1 MRLTIRM
8 KATSVALFADVA
20 LALPASPAD
29 KPNFSGDWKMN
40 IAQSNFGV
48 LPGPSSIVRKIT
60 HAEPSLV
67 IVEEQEGGLGD
78 QTSTRKYTTDG
89 KEMSFES
96 GGAVVKGNA
105 VWEGDALILTSTVD
119 AIGVKFTDRMTL
131 SGDGRMLMSAVHIA
145 SPQGDLDIMIVFD
158 RQ

>member
-1 MRLTIRM
+1 MKPTLIALILT
-8 KATSVALFADVA
+8 TV
-20 LALPASPAD
+20 LASASAAAE

-40 IAQSNFGV
+40 VTQSNFGA
-48 LPGPSSIVRKIT
+48 LPGPSNIVRKIT

-67 IVEEQEGGLGD
+67 IVEQQEGGLGD
-78 QTSTRKYTTDG
+78 QTTTRQYTTDG

-96 GGAVVKGNA
+96 SGAVVKGNA

-119 AIGVKFTDRMTL
+119 AMSVKFTDKMTL
-131 SGDGRMLMSAVHIA
+131 SGDGRLLISSVHIA

>member
-1 MRLTIRM
+1 M
-8 KATSVALFADVA
+8 KAT
-20 LALPASPAD
+20 LAAFIAVTVLAGVPAAAD

-40 IAQSNFGV
+40 VAQSNFGA

-67 IVEEQEGGLGD
+67 IVEQQEGGLGD
-78 QTSTRKYTTDG
+78 QTTTRKYTTDG
-89 KEMSFES
+89 QDMSFES

-119 AIGVKFTDRMTL
+119 AMSVKFTDRMTL
-131 SGDGRMLMSAVHIA
+131 TGDRRTLVSAVHIS

>member
-1 MRLTIRM
+1 M
-8 KATSVALFADVA
+8 KATLHAFVAVIAFAGSA
-20 LALPASPAD
+20 AAAD

-40 IAQSNFGV
+40 MAQSNFGA

-67 IVEEQEGGLGD
+67 IVEQQEGGLGD
-78 QTSTRKYTTDG
+78 QTTTRKYTTDG
-89 KEMSFES
+89 KDMSFES
-96 GGAVVKGNA
+96 GGAEVKGNA

-119 AIGVKFTDRMTL
+119 AMSVKFTDRMTL
-131 SGDGRMLMSAVHIA
+131 SGDGRMLISAVHIS